1 VTRAQI
7 QHNAVDHTNRLV
19 AAELERR
26 WNNALR
32 AQQQMEEEP
41 ENLRGEQ
48 PSLLGPNTKQEL
60 LALAEDLPQ
69 LWDDP
74 KTSP

>member
-1 VTRAQI
+1 
-7 QHNAVDHTNRLV
+7 
-19 AAELERR
+19 
-26 WNNALR
+26 
-32 AQQQMEEEP
+32 MEEEP